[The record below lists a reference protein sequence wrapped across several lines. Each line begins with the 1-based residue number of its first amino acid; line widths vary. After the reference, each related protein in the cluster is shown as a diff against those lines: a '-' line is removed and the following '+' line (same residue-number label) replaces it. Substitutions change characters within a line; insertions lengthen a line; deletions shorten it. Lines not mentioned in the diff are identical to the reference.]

1 MLNYNEATKGALI
14 VLEGEVYE
22 VLSAHI
28 FRMQMRKPVNNVEL
42 RQVRTGNKKSH
53 TFHQNDTIEEAEVE
67 KRAIRFIYERN
78 HEYWFMDPSNPRNR
92 FAVSADV
99 VGSGGVYL
107 TANMDVDALYFN
119 DELIKVKLP
128 IKVDLEVT
136 EAPPSIK
143 GNTAQGGS
151 KPVTLVTGAVINT
164 PLFIEAGDII
174 KVNTETNEYVERVTK
189 A

>member
-42 RQVRTGNKKSH
+42 RQVRTGAKKSY

-67 KRAIRFIYERN
+67 KRTIRFIYERN
-78 HEYWFMDPSNPRNR
+78 GEYWFMDPADPRNR
-92 FAVSADV
+92 FAVASDI
-99 VGSGGVYL
+99 VGDGGVYL
-107 TANMDVDALYFN
+107 KANMDADALYFN

-128 IKVDLEVT
+128 VKVELAVT
-136 EAPPSIK
+136 EAPPNIK

-151 KPVTLVTGAVINT
+151 KPVTLETGAVVNT
-164 PLFIEAGDII
+164 PLFVVIGDVIR
-174 KVNTETNEYVERVTK
+174 VNTESHEYVERVSK

>member
-14 VLEGEVYE
+14 VLDGEVYE

-42 RQVRTGNKKSH
+42 RHVRTGNKKSH

-67 KRAIRFIYERN
+67 KRTITFIYERN
-78 HEYWFMDPSNPRNR
+78 GEYWFMNPANPRER
-92 FAVSADV
+92 FAMSADV
-99 VGSGGVYL
+99 AGEGGVYL
-107 TANMDVDALYFN
+107 KANMEADALYFN
-119 DELIKVKLP
+119 DELIKVRLP
-128 IKVDLEVT
+128 IKVDLKVT
-136 EAPPSIK
+136 EAPPNIK

-151 KPVTLVTGAVINT
+151 KTVTLETGATINT
-164 PLFIEAGDII
+164 PLFIEIGDVI
-174 KVNTETNEYVERVTK
+174 KVNTESHEYVERVSK

>member
-14 VLEGEVYE
+14 VLDGEVYE

-67 KRAIRFIYERN
+67 KRTIRFIYERGGQ
-78 HEYWFMDPSNPRNR
+78 YWFMDPQNPRDR
-92 FAVSADV
+92 FEVSGSI
-99 VGSGGVYL
+99 VGDGGVYL
-107 TANMDVDALYFN
+107 KANMDVDALYFN
-119 DELIKVKLP
+119 DELIKIKLP
-128 IKVDLEVT
+128 VKVELTVT
-136 EAPPSIK
+136 DAPPNIK

-151 KPVTLVTGAVINT
+151 KPVTLETGAVVNT
-164 PLFIEAGDII
+164 PLFIETGDVIR
-174 KVNTETNEYVERVTK
+174 VNTDTNEYVERISK